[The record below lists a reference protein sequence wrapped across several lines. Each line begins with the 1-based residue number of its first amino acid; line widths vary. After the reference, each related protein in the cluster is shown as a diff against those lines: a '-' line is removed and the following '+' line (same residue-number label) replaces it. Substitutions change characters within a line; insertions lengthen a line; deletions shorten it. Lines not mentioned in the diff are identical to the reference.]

1 MVKKIREKNSNP
13 NYDNFMELRKKTL
26 GEIISMD
33 ITKKFKNID
42 SDYNA
47 DLVKEIRKKNI
58 EVINN
63 FLNYNYLSFFR
74 NFYYKNSKKIY
85 LKDFGSKD
93 DSYILL
99 SDEKITFQDKIN
111 SFGDENYANVYKK
124 VVKELYFPK
133 MFSTNN

>member
-1 MVKKIREKNSNP
+1 M
-13 NYDNFMELRKKTL
+13 KKTL
-26 GEIISMD
+26 GEIISMP
-33 ITKKFKNID
+33 ITKRFKNIERN
-42 SDYNA
+42 YNA
-47 DLVKEIRKKNI
+47 ELVKKIREKNI

-74 NFYYKNSKKIY
+74 NYYYKNCKKIY

-124 VVKELYFPK
+124 VVEELYFPK

>member
-1 MVKKIREKNSNP
+1 MVKKIRE
-13 NYDNFMELRKKTL
+13 
-26 GEIISMD
+26 
-33 ITKKFKNID
+33 
-42 SDYNA
+42 
-47 DLVKEIRKKNI
+47 KNI

-74 NFYYKNSKKIY
+74 NFYYKNCKKIS

-99 SDEKITFQDKIN
+99 SGEKITFQDKIN

-124 VVKELYFPK
+124 VVEELYFPK

>member
-1 MVKKIREKNSNP
+1 M
-13 NYDNFMELRKKTL
+13 KKTL
-26 GEIISMD
+26 GEIISMS
-33 ITKKFKNID
+33 ITKKYKNLD

-47 DLVKEIRKKNI
+47 KLIQKIREKNI

-63 FLNYNYLSFFR
+63 FLNYNYLSFFQ
-74 NFYYKNSKKIY
+74 NYYYKNCKKIY

-93 DSYILL
+93 ESYILL

-124 VVKELYFPK
+124 VVEELYFPK
-133 MFSTNN
+133 IFSINN